1 MMSKSL
7 RGIDLLHLTI
17 DDIRRIFSVDDR
29 GLLEEMAHAARE
41 LTRRQFGRTISL
53 YAPLYIANYCEN
65 ECVYCGFHASQK
77 SMPRSKLT
85 MEQIDRE
92 CEALAATGNRSVLIL
107 TGESRFHSPP
117 QYIRDAVRIASR
129 YFSYVA
135 LEVYPLD
142 EEEYRELYLA
152 GVDGVT
158 LYQETYDRARYDELH
173 LAGPKKVYDY
183 RVSAP
188 DRIARSGIR
197 HISMGALLGLT
208 DWRRDVIALFE
219 HVRSLEKRHP
229 GVEFGLAFPRLRRVA
244 DDIHQYQEVSDR
256 DMLKIMCAAR
266 LFFPRVGISISTRE
280 TPRFRDSILE
290 FGVTKM
296 SAGSSTRVGG
306 YLEGENKY
314 EDGQFE
320 VFDPRSF
327 DEIKAMLRAKGFDPV
342 VTDWRNIV
350 NS

>member
-1 MMSKSL
+1 MNKSL
-7 RGIDLLHLTI
+7 HGIDLSHLTI
-17 DDIRRIFSVDDR
+17 DAIRRIFDVEDR

-53 YAPLYIANYCEN
+53 YAPLYIANYCQN

-92 CEALAATGNRSVLIL
+92 SAALAATGNRSVLIL
-107 TGESRFHSPP
+107 TGESRFHSSP
-117 QYIRDAVRIASR
+117 QYIREAVKIASR
-129 YFSYVA
+129 HFSYVA
-135 LEVYPLD
+135 LEVYPLE

-183 RVSAP
+183 RVECP
-188 DRIARSGIR
+188 ERIARSGIR

-208 DWRRDVIALFE
+208 DWRRDVVALFE
-219 HVRSLEKRHP
+219 HVRRLEKKYP

-244 DDIHQYQEVSDR
+244 DDEHHYQEVSDR
-256 DMLKIMCAAR
+256 EMLKIMTAAR

-280 TPRFRDSILE
+280 LPEFRDRILE

-327 DEIKAMLRAKGFDPV
+327 DEIKAMLIAKGFDPV

>member
-1 MMSKSL
+1 MSKTWP
-7 RGIDLLHLTI
+7 GIDLSHLTI
-17 DDIRRIFSVDDR
+17 DGISRIFASDDR
-29 GLLEEMAHAARE
+29 ALLEEMAHAARE

-53 YAPLYIANYCEN
+53 YAPLYIANYCQN

-77 SMPRSKLT
+77 NMPRSKLT
-85 MEQIDRE
+85 MEQVDRE
-92 CEALAATGNRSVLIL
+92 CAALASTGIRSCLIL
-107 TGESRFHSPP
+107 TGESRFHSSP
-117 QYIRDAVRIASR
+117 QYIRDAVRIATR

-135 LEVYPLD
+135 VEIYPLE

-183 RVSAP
+183 RVQAP
-188 DRIARSGIR
+188 DRIARSGVR
-197 HISMGALLGLT
+197 HISMGVLLGLT
-208 DWRRDVIALFE
+208 DWRKDVVALFE
-219 HVRSLEKRHP
+219 HVRRLERQYP
-229 GVEFGLAFPRLRRVA
+229 GVEFGLAFPRIRRVA
-244 DDIHQYQEVSDR
+244 DDVHHYVEVSDR
-256 DMLKIMCAAR
+256 EMLKIMTAAR

-280 TPRFRDSILE
+280 VPQFRDRILE

-306 YLEGENKY
+306 YLEGEHKY

-327 DEIKAMLRAKGFDPV
+327 DEIKAMLIEKGFDPV

>member
-1 MMSKSL
+1 MNKGL
-7 RGIDLLHLTI
+7 HGIDLSHLTI
-17 DDIRRIFSVDDR
+17 DAIRRIFDVEDR

-53 YAPLYIANYCEN
+53 YAPLYIANYCQN

-92 CEALAATGNRSVLIL
+92 CAALAATGNRSVLIL
-107 TGESRFHSPP
+107 TGESRFHSSPR
-117 QYIRDAVRIASR
+117 YIREAVTIASR
-129 YFSYVA
+129 HFSYVA
-135 LEVYPLD
+135 LEVYPLE
-142 EEEYRELYLA
+142 EEEYRDLYLA

-173 LAGPKKVYDY
+173 LSGPKKVYDY
-183 RVSAP
+183 RLQCPERV
-188 DRIARSGIR
+188 ARSGIR

-208 DWRRDVIALFE
+208 DWRRDVVALFE
-219 HVRSLEKRHP
+219 HVRHLEKKYP

-244 DDIHQYQEVSDR
+244 DDKHHYQEVSDR
-256 DMLKIMCAAR
+256 EMLKIMTAAR

-280 TPRFRDSILE
+280 LPGFRDRILE

-306 YLEGENKY
+306 YVEGENKY
-314 EDGQFE
+314 QDGQFE

-327 DEIKAMLRAKGFDPV
+327 DEIKAMLVAKGFDPV

>member
-1 MMSKSL
+1 MSKSL

-29 GLLEEMAHAARE
+29 DLLEEMAHAARE

-256 DMLKIMCAAR
+256 DML
-266 LFFPRVGISISTRE
+266 
-280 TPRFRDSILE
+280 
-290 FGVTKM
+290 
-296 SAGSSTRVGG
+296 
-306 YLEGENKY
+306 
-314 EDGQFE
+314 
-320 VFDPRSF
+320 
-327 DEIKAMLRAKGFDPV
+327 
-342 VTDWRNIV
+342 
-350 NS
+350 